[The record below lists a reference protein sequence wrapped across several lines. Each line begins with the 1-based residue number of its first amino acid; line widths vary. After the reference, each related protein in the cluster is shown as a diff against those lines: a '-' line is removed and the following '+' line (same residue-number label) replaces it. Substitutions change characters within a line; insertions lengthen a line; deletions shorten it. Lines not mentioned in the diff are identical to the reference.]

1 MTDKRIDQAAQK
13 IADEARNQKM
23 TTSDLFYR
31 MLEKVDPATTS
42 KAATDTVLRAC
53 DILEKKKP

>member
-1 MTDKRIDQAAQK
+1 
-13 IADEARNQKM
+13 
-23 TTSDLFYR
+23 
-31 MLEKVDPATTS
+31 MLGELDPAKTS